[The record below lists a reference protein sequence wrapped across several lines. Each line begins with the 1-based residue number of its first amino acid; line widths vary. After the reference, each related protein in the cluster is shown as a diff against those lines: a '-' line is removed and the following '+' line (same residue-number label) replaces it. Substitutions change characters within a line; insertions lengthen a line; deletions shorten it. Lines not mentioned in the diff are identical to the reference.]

1 MKRSGYFGKEVRVKC
16 DRWWD
21 VWRLIVVNR
30 KREKN
35 RKEKQIELRE
45 IERKEECERVGAIE
59 RKSKRCE
66 EACET
71 HIRF

>member
-1 MKRSGYFGKEVRVKC
+1 M
-16 DRWWD
+16 
-21 VWRLIVVNR
+21 VNR